1 MTDELR
7 TEVLQ
12 KLSKSDWKSDE
23 RRRYLER
30 LGTLTCAS
38 KIRVNFANIPTANCA
53 WKEGLGYHEINMRA
67 KNIQTAQLQKKFSLS
82 EQLIYTLMQEG
93 FLYHE
98 LGHVLMSDYGA
109 WGDAVDSFSSLKK
122 QAMFKQFLNC
132 TEDVVIEAWLRRK
145 YNCGKILDFKNE
157 VKFYG
162 ISGAEVG
169 NEFDFYVQSVQ
180 DDFTVLLNLIE
191 SVGRFDGKF
200 LDWIGE
206 EPDSSEP
213 WARQNAHEAFQKFE
227 GPVREMVSKAVREPN
242 ATARYELI
250 ADTFDQLYPEFS
262 TENFA
267 DEDQFS
273 PENEMGGDQEMQQMQ
288 IPVPSPPQGEGGDEG
303 DEEEEEGEGDDS
315 GNNQGEQDPQGGE
328 GSSVEREARSVEEIL
343 GGRSPEEVKVVM

>member
-12 KLSKSDWKSDE
+12 KLSKNDWRSDE
-23 RRRYLER
+23 RRKYLER

-67 KNIQTAQLQKKFSLS
+67 TNIITNEIEKKFGLD

-98 LGHVLMSDYGA
+98 LGHVLMSDYDA
-109 WGDAVDSFSSLKK
+109 WEDEVDSYSSLKK
-122 QAMFKQFLNC
+122 QMMFKQFLNC

-162 ISGAEVG
+162 ISGAKVG
-169 NEFDFYVQSVQ
+169 DEYSFYEKSVQ
-180 DDFTVLLNLIE
+180 DNFTVLLNLVE

-200 LDWIGE
+200 LDWVSE
-206 EPDSSEP
+206 APKSSDP
-213 WARQNAHEAFQKFE
+213 WARQNAHNAFQTFE
-227 GPVREMVSKAVREPN
+227 GSVREMVSKAVREPN
-242 ATARYELI
+242 ATERYELI
-250 ADTFDQLYPEFS
+250 ADTFDQLYSEFN
-262 TENFA
+262 TESPA
-267 DEDQFS
+267 DEDEFS
-273 PENEMGGDQEMQQMQ
+273 PENEMGGDQEMEQMQ
-288 IPVPSPPQGEGGDEG
+288 IPVPNPPEGEDE
-303 DEEEEEGEGDDS
+303 DEDGEGEGDDS
-315 GNNQGEQDPQGGE
+315 GNNQGEQDLQGGE
-328 GSSVEREARSVEEIL
+328 GGSIEREARSVEEL
-343 GGRSPEEVKVVM
+343 LDGRSPDEVKVVM

>member
-12 KLSKSDWKSDE
+12 KLSQNDWRSDE
-23 RRRYLER
+23 RRKYLER

-53 WKEGLGYHEINMRA
+53 WKEGLGYHEINMRVSD
-67 KNIQTAQLQKKFSLS
+67 IDTTEIEEKFDI
-82 EQLIYTLMQEG
+82 ERDLIFTLMQEG

-109 WGDAVDSFSSLKK
+109 WENVVDSFSSLKK

-162 ISGAEVG
+162 ISGAHVG
-169 NEFDFYVQSVQ
+169 DEFEFYKGSVQ
-180 DDFTVLLNLIE
+180 DDFTALLNLVE

-200 LDWIGE
+200 LDWVGG
-206 EPDSSEP
+206 EPDSFDE
-213 WARQNAHEAFQKFE
+213 WARKNASWAFQKFE

-250 ADTFDQLYPEFS
+250 ADTFDQLYSEFS
-262 TENFA
+262 TEQPA
-267 DEDQFS
+267 DEDEFS
-273 PENEMGGDQEMQQMQ
+273 PENEMGGDQEMEQMQ
-288 IPVPSPPQGEGGDEG
+288 IPVPNPPEGEGDE
-303 DEEEEEGEGDDS
+303 DEEEEEEGEGEDS

-328 GSSVEREARSVEEIL
+328 GSSVEREARSVEEL
-343 GGRSPEEVKVVM
+343 LDGRSPEEVKVVM

>member
-12 KLSKSDWKSDE
+12 KLSQNDWRSDE
-23 RRRYLER
+23 RRKYLER

-53 WKEGLGYHEINMRA
+53 WKEGLGYHEINMRVSDI
-67 KNIQTAQLQKKFSLS
+67 NTSEIEKKFDI
-82 EQLIYTLMQEG
+82 ERDLIFTLMQEG

-109 WGDAVDSFSSLKK
+109 WEDAVNSFSSLKK

-145 YNCGKILDFKNE
+145 FNCGKILDFKNE

-162 ISGAEVG
+162 ISDAKVG
-169 NEFDFYVQSVQ
+169 DEFKFYENSVQ
-180 DDFTVLLNLIE
+180 DDFTALLNLIE

-200 LDWIGE
+200 LDWVGE
-206 EPDSSEP
+206 EPEP
-213 WARQNAHEAFQKFE
+213 SDTWAREKAHEAFQKFE

-250 ADTFDQLYPEFS
+250 AGTFDQLYDEFS
-262 TENFA
+262 TEKPA
-267 DEDQFS
+267 DEDKFS
-273 PENEMGGDQEMQQMQ
+273 PENEMGGDQEMEQMQ
-288 IPVPSPPQGEGGDEG
+288 IPVPSPPEGEG
-303 DEEEEEGEGDDS
+303 DEDEEEEGEGDDS

-328 GSSVEREARSVEEIL
+328 GSSVEREARSVEEL
-343 GGRSPEEVKVVM
+343 LDGRSPEEVKVVM